1 MPKKNENMSTQKFVN
16 DVYNSII
23 SINKTTRTKNPL
35 NCGNNS
41 NVYKWAN
48 GETNIVF
55 SCNVWHI
62 IKPKI

>member
-1 MPKKNENMSTQKFVN
+1 M

-23 SINKTTRTKNPL
+23 CKNKTTHTKKTL

-55 SCNVWHI
+55 S
-62 IKPKI
+62 